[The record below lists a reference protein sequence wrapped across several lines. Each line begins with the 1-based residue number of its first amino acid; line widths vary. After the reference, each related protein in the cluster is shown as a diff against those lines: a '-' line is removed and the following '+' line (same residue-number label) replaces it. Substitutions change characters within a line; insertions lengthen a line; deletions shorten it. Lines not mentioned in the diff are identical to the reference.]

1 MRLEI
6 FLLFLLF
13 GGLFGMFILIPVCL
27 IFGVWNYALANM
39 AGAPHIGIGTS
50 FIIYCM
56 IVGSIHLLKKYI

>member
-13 GGLFGMFILIPVCL
+13 GGLFSMFILIPVCL
-27 IFGVWNYALANM
+27 IYGVWNYAAVSI
-39 AGAPHIGIGTS
+39 AGVSHIGIGTS

-56 IVGSIHLLKKYI
+56 IVGSVHLLKKYI

>member
-13 GGLFGMFILIPVCL
+13 GGLFGMFIMIPVCF
-27 IFGVWNYALANM
+27 IYGVWNYAVINV
-39 AGAPHIGIGTS
+39 AGVSHIGVGTS